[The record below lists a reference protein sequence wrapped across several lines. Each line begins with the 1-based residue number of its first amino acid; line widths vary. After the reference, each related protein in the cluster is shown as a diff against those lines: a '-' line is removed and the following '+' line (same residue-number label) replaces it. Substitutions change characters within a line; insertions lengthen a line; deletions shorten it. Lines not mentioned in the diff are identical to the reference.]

1 MDAMGL
7 NMFELGRQDMVG
19 FVELA
24 GRTCKLLLRQVG
36 LAGCCLDAIGLTMVE
51 LVRQDMLE
59 CVDAGRTC

>member
-1 MDAMGL
+1 MGL
-7 NMFELGRQDMVG
+7 KRFELGRQDMVG

-24 GRTCKLLLRQVG
+24 CRTCKLLPRQVG
-36 LAGCCLDAIGLTMVE
+36 LARCCLDAIGLTMVE